1 MLATMKYIFFVALL
15 LFTVTS
21 HAQSGRAEN
30 TGNLIVSFKVKNNSI
45 LGHRYALIGYEPSA
59 VGNWTNIFF
68 LLPGLSRK
76 YKCPV
81 GTKIYRANDQQVGT
95 VMGGG
100 SIRDDKPFLMVKAE
114 DVGKVF
120 RLNQ

>member
-1 MLATMKYIFFVALL
+1 MKHIFFAALL
-15 LFTVTS
+15 LFAVVS
-21 HAQSGRAEN
+21 HAQSTSAESPSQ
-30 TGNLIVSFKVKNNSI
+30 GDLVSFKVRNNSI
-45 LGHRYALIGYEPSA
+45 LGHRYALIGYEPDV

-76 YKCPV
+76 YQCPV

-100 SIRDDKPFLMVKAE
+100 SIRNDKPFLMVKAE
-114 DVGKVF
+114 DTGKVF
-120 RLNQ
+120 RLNE